1 MISDPKQLPYLLELL
16 DDETPLVRNA
26 VIRELATFGSSLYD
40 ELKSLPI
47 EITPKDKLILNKILE
62 VPRRFF
68 LKRQW
73 PYWFGLADDRERL
86 ESALTFLAEYQSGL
100 EFQGQLK
107 AMLDAIADEY
117 RSKYMSNDAH
127 TLAEFLFKTKSFSGA
142 QDDYYNPH
150 NSNLIYVIKQRKGI
164 PISLSCVYMLVGWR
178 LGLNIRG
185 CNSPRHFLTIVENGS
200 RKELIDCFHAGKVI
214 GEKEI
219 ATISRETSL
228 SLDDALKLEADAMGI
243 IRRVLGNLIF
253 AYQQVERDKDSYLMV
268 HLLKEVQLF
277 QDQRDHDLSGIEGL
291 EDAAPY
297 PIGLTV
303 VHADEGYRGIIVDY
317 DLYCVSE
324 KFSTDDE
331 QRSDY
336 NQPWYQILVH
346 QSDKSVYVPHSEL
359 LRDSFDGIIQNPLI
373 GQFFTKTEDGSY
385 LRNHLPWIE

>member
-1 MISDPKQLPYLLELL
+1 
-16 DDETPLVRNA
+16 
-26 VIRELATFGSSLYD
+26 
-40 ELKSLPI
+40 
-47 EITPKDKLILNKILE
+47 
-62 VPRRFF
+62 
-68 LKRQW
+68 
-73 PYWFGLADDRERL
+73 
-86 ESALTFLAEYQSGL
+86 
-100 EFQGQLK
+100 
-107 AMLDAIADEY
+107 
-117 RSKYMSNDAH
+117 
-127 TLAEFLFKTKSFSGA
+127 
-142 QDDYYNPH
+142 
-150 NSNLIYVIKQRKGI
+150 
-164 PISLSCVYMLVGWR
+164 
-178 LGLNIRG
+178 
-185 CNSPRHFLTIVENGS
+185 
-200 RKELIDCFHAGKVI
+200 
-214 GEKEI
+214 
-219 ATISRETSL
+219 
-228 SLDDALKLEADAMGI
+228 MGI